1 MKRVIFSLLFLIS
14 AMHIYSQTWE
24 FMHKDSFLPIAPFTG
39 ANENL
44 EDNSMVIKNDSIIIS
59 RSRYDNLIIIYN
71 QKTREWTHI
80 TNIDIYNKIY
90 EESEMSE
97 YDLEYIYFTDFDN
110 NGNLWAR
117 LNFNS
122 ILSVRNDTTRIDSL
136 VYNTEQNK
144 FFDIDRIWDLKI
156 DKKGGVWGIIE
167 HWCYINDTVHP
178 TYYSLSKF
186 KDSCFVT
193 VNNITTP
200 EYGYGIKRKLTFDN
214 LGRVWHSNKDTLFC
228 VENEQVVKRVSTF
241 DFPDGYSSIS
251 EIVVNSKGVVYILN
265 YNLVLFKLDGDNY
278 TKLDSMWETE
288 KYINHREEK
297 TDYYMRIDSSDNV
310 WISGPT
316 YNLYKIDTTDRFTR
330 IEIPNPGIEGFL
342 FDKKDFQVD
351 TSGKLWIVCDRFSS
365 SSWGIYIFDPN
376 GVVSVEEQMNF
387 ADLNENNINIYP
399 NPASNQVNINIKDN
413 YLNENIEISLYNS
426 LGLKVKDISNSGFDK
441 SVSFSVSELP
451 SGCYFVL
458 VNNGKAVIS
467 KPIIISK

>member
-1 MKRVIFSLLFLIS
+1 S
-14 AMHIYSQTWE
+14 
-24 FMHKDSFLPIAPFTG
+24 
-39 ANENL
+39 
-44 EDNSMVIKNDSIIIS
+44 
-59 RSRYDNLIIIYN
+59 
-71 QKTREWTHI
+71 
-80 TNIDIYNKIY
+80 DIYNKFY
-90 EESEMSE
+90 KEMDFNE
-97 YDLEYIYFTDFDN
+97 YDLDYFYFADFDN
-110 NGNLWAR
+110 NGNLWSK
-117 LNFNS
+117 LSSKS
-122 ILSVRNDTTRIDSL
+122 ILSVRNDTTKIYSQ
-136 VYNTEQNK
+136 VYNTLQNK
-144 FFDIDRIWDLKI
+144 FFDIEGIWDLKI
-156 DKKGGVWGIIE
+156 DKKGDVWTILQ
-167 HWCYINDTVHP
+167 HFCYVNDTNYH

-200 EYGYGIKRKLTFDN
+200 EYGKGIKRRMTFDN

-228 VENEQVVKRVSTF
+228 LENELVVKRVSTF
-241 DFPDGYSSIS
+241 DFPEGYSSIS

-265 YNLVLFKLDGDNY
+265 YNLVVFKLDGDKY

-351 TSGKLWIVCDRFSS
+351 TAGKLWIICDMFSS
-365 SSWGIYIFDPN
+365 SSWGIYIFDPD

-387 ADLNENNINIYP
+387 TDLNENNISIYP
-399 NPASNQVNINIKDN
+399 NPASNYVNINFKDN

-426 LGLKVKDISNSGFDK
+426 LGLKVKDISNYGFDK
-441 SVSFSVSELP
+441 TISFSVEELP
-451 SGCYFVL
+451 NGIYFIHFED
-458 VNNGKAVIS
+458 GKSVIS

>member
-1 MKRVIFSLLFLIS
+1 MKRVISLLFLLS

-39 ANENL
+39 GHENL
-44 EDNSMVIKNDSIIIS
+44 EANSMVIKNDSIIIS
-59 RSRYDNLIIIYN
+59 RSHYDNLIIIYN
-71 QKTREWTHI
+71 QKTKEWARI
-80 TNIDIYNKIY
+80 TNSDIYNKIY
-90 EESEMSE
+90 EENDISE
-97 YDLEYIYFTDFDN
+97 YDLEYVYSADFDN
-110 NGNLWAR
+110 NGNLWAK
-117 LNFNS
+117 LNFEY

-136 VYNTEQNK
+136 VYNTVHNK
-144 FFDIDRIWDLKI
+144 FLDIERIWDFKI
-156 DKKGGVWGIIE
+156 DKNGDAWGIIQ
-167 HWCYINDTVHP
+167 HFCYINDTVHP

-200 EYGYGIKRKLTFDN
+200 EYGYGIKRRITFDN

-265 YNLVLFKLDGDNY
+265 YNLVLFKLDGKNY
-278 TKLDSMWETE
+278 IKLDSIWETE
-288 KYINHREEK
+288 KYINHASEK
-297 TDYYMRIDSSDNV
+297 TNYYMCIDSSDNI

-330 IEIPNPGIEGFL
+330 YEIPNPG
-342 FDKKDFQVD
+342 FDDFNFYKKDMQAD
-351 TSGKLWIVCDRFSS
+351 TTGKIWIISDMQSS
-365 SSWGIYIFDPN
+365 MSWGIYIFDPD

-387 ADLNENNINIYP
+387 SDLNENNITIYP
-399 NPASNQVNINIKDN
+399 NPSSNYININLKDN

-426 LGLKVKDISNSGFDK
+426 LGVKIKDISNSGLNK
-441 SVSFSVSELP
+441 SISFSVSELP
-451 SGCYFVL
+451 RGCYFVRI
-458 VNNGKAVIS
+458 NNGKSVIS

>member
-39 ANENL
+39 AHENL
-44 EDNSMVIKNDSIIIS
+44 EANSMVIKNDSIIIS
-59 RSRYDNLIIIYN
+59 RSNYDNLIIIYN

-80 TNIDIYNKIY
+80 TNSDIYNKIY

-97 YDLEYIYFTDFDN
+97 YDLEYIYSADFDN
-110 NGNLWAR
+110 NGNLWAK
-117 LNFNS
+117 LNFEY

-136 VYNTEQNK
+136 VYNTIHNK
-144 FFDIDRIWDLKI
+144 LLNIERIWDIKI
-156 DKKGGVWGIIE
+156 DKNGDAWGIIQ
-167 HWCYINDTVHP
+167 HFCYINDTVHP

-265 YNLVLFKLDGDNY
+265 YNLVLFKLDGDKY
-278 TKLDSMWETE
+278 IKLDSIWETE
-288 KYINHREEK
+288 KYINHASEK
-297 TDYYMRIDSSDNV
+297 TNYYMRIDSSDNI

-316 YNLYKIDTTDRFTR
+316 YNLYKIDTTDKFTR
-330 IEIPNPGIEGFL
+330 YEIPNPG
-342 FDKKDFQVD
+342 FDDFNFYKKDMQVD
-351 TSGKLWIVCDRFSS
+351 TSGKIWIISDMQSS
-365 SSWGIYIFDPN
+365 MSWGLFIFDPD

-387 ADLNENNINIYP
+387 ADLNENNIAIYP
-399 NPASNQVNINIKDN
+399 NPASNQVNINFNEN
-413 YLNENIEISLYNS
+413 YLNENIEICLYNS

-441 SVSFSVSELP
+441 NISFSVEDLP
-451 SGCYFVL
+451 SGIYFIHFED
-458 VNNGKAVIS
+458 GKSVIS
-467 KPIIISK
+467 KPVIISK